1 MSRNWL
7 PFAAGEVLV
16 VDVRIGTRR
25 YRALL
30 DTGSQ
35 VSLVAPDVAFKLGLK
50 DTGFQAIVGVTGQ
63 RRIGPAVELPP
74 IGLAS
79 IELPSCRAAVVELKH
94 LGLKIQLIF
103 GVNAFRGRRLQ
114 IDFIQSR
121 AYLLE

>member
-16 VDVRIGTRR
+16 VNVRIGTRR

-35 VSLVAPDVAFKLGLK
+35 VSLVSPDVAFKLGLK
-50 DTGFQAIVGVTGQ
+50 VVGFQAIVGVTGQ
-63 RRIGPAVELPP
+63 ARSEVAVELPP
-74 IGLAS
+74 VGLAS
-79 IELPSCRAAVVELKH
+79 MELPSCRAAVSELKH
-94 LGLKIQLIF
+94 LGLKIQIIL
-103 GVNAFRGRRLQ
+103 GVNAFRGRRFQ

-121 AYLLE
+121 VYLLE